1 MTLHIFN
8 PEHDIALAA
17 NLSNFTAPHA
27 GRQLRNDLG
36 FLPAL
41 WAQEG
46 DQILVQHEE
55 SALKAYRRVC
65 HRLVK
70 LGIKKI
76 ENGELRMENYD
87 MFKSGN
93 GSGCGNHNSQ
103 LSTLIATP
111 HSDRWSENCKL
122 SISPWGWDKAI
133 RRELERMGVEASLL
147 PTVEQI
153 EQIRQLSHR
162 RTSAQLLP
170 LLQMEGTV
178 GEAFECTTVEEVME
192 LMQRYGR
199 LVLKAPWS
207 SSGRGVRF
215 CDAERLNNKE
225 KIINNNDA
233 QMAWVT
239 NILKAQGS
247 IMAEPYYNKV
257 RDFGMEFEADAEGR
271 IHYLGLSLF
280 HTVNGAYVG
289 NILATESVKCE
300 MISRY
305 VPVCLLDLIK
315 QKITEQLRLPGYVG
329 PFGIDMM
336 IVKPGEG
343 NHNSQLSIL
352 NSQLSIVNCQLGL
365 HPCVEINL
373 RRTMGHVA
381 LSISPTDDDIRGVM
395 RVIYDR
401 DHYKLKI
408 NKLR

>member
-1 MTLHIFN
+1 MHEINTNRRMTLHIFN

-70 LGIKKI
+70 LGVSLITNYEFQIPKFTTHSSEI
-76 ENGELRMENYD
+76 VIRNSEL
-87 MFKSGN
+87 
-93 GSGCGNHNSQ
+93 
-103 LSTLIATP
+103 T
-111 HSDRWSENCKL
+111 
-122 SISPWGWDKAI
+122 SIQPWGWDRAI
-133 RRELERMGVEASLL
+133 RREMERMGMAASLL
-147 PTVEQI
+147 PTAEQI

-170 LLQMEGTV
+170 QLQMEGTV
-178 GEAFECTTVEEVME
+178 GEAFECTTIEQVAE
-192 LMQRYGR
+192 LFRRYGR

-215 CDAERLNNKE
+215 FTMDNGQLTMDNGQLPMSNWIAN
-225 KIINNNDA
+225 
-233 QMAWVT
+233 V
-239 NILKAQGS
+239 LKTQGS

-257 RDFGMEFEADAEGR
+257 KDFGMEFEADAEGR
-271 IHYLGLSLF
+271 IRYLGLSLF
-280 HTVNGAYVG
+280 HTVNGAYEG
-289 NILATESVKCE
+289 NILATENVKQEIINRYIPVYLLDSVKQTIAE
-300 MISRY
+300 
-305 VPVCLLDLIK
+305 
-315 QKITEQLRLPGYVG
+315 RLTLNGYVG

-352 NSQLSIVNCQLGL
+352 NSQLLL

-395 RVIYDR
+395 RVIYDGN
-401 DHYKLKI
+401 HYKLKI

>member
-1 MTLHIFN
+1 MHEINTNRRMTLHIFN

-46 DQILVQHEE
+46 DRVLVQHEE

-70 LGIKKI
+70 LGVSLITNYEFQIPKFTTHSSEFVI
-76 ENGELRMENYD
+76 RNSELTNI
-87 MFKSGN
+87 
-93 GSGCGNHNSQ
+93 Q
-103 LSTLIATP
+103 
-111 HSDRWSENCKL
+111 
-122 SISPWGWDKAI
+122 PWGWDRAI
-133 RRELERMGVEASLL
+133 RRELERNGVPASLL
-147 PTVEQI
+147 PTAEQI

-170 LLQMEGTV
+170 QLQMEGTV
-178 GEAFECTTVEEVME
+178 GEAFECTTIEQVEE
-192 LMQRYGR
+192 LHRRYGR

-215 CDAERLNNKE
+215 CDAERLNE
-225 KIINNNDA
+225 KGEMKNEKWARNVIA
-233 QMAWVT
+233 S
-239 NILKAQGS
+239 QGS

-257 RDFGMEFEADAEGR
+257 RDFGMEFEADAEGHIR
-271 IHYLGLSLF
+271 YLGLSLF
-280 HTVNGAYVG
+280 HTVNGAYEG
-289 NILATESVKCE
+289 NILATENVKRE

-305 VPVCLLDLIK
+305 IPISLLDSVK
-315 QKITEQLRLPGYVG
+315 QRIVERLHLDGYVG

-336 IVKPGEG
+336 IVKSIGNG
-343 NHNSQLSIL
+343 NH

-381 LSISPTDDDIRGVM
+381 LNISPTDDDIRAVM
-395 RVIYDR
+395 RVIYDGN
-401 DHYKLKI
+401 HYKLKI

>member
-46 DQILVQHEE
+46 DRVLVQHEE

-70 LGIKKI
+70 LGIRAVDS
-76 ENGELRMENYD
+76 GEWIVDNYD
-87 MFKSGN
+87 KSIF
-93 GSGCGNHNSQ
+93 SAPFSALHSPF
-103 LSTLIATP
+103 SIA
-111 HSDRWSENCKL
+111 
-122 SISPWGWDKAI
+122 PWGWDRAI
-133 RRELERMGVEASLL
+133 RRELERMGMTASLL
-147 PTVEQI
+147 PTAEQI

-170 LLQMEGTV
+170 QLQMEGTV
-178 GEAFECTTVEEVME
+178 GEAFECTTIEQVEE
-192 LMQRYGR
+192 LYQRYSR

-215 CDAERLNNKE
+215 CDAARLVNNE
-225 KIINNNDA
+225 ELIMNN
-233 QMAWVT
+233 WVRNVIKT
-239 NILKAQGS
+239 QGS

-280 HTVNGAYVG
+280 HTVNGAYEG
-289 NILATESVKCE
+289 NILATENVKQE

-305 VPVCLLDLIK
+305 IPACLLDSVK
-315 QKITEQLRLPGYVG
+315 QTIAERLTLNGYVG

-336 IVKPGEG
+336 IVKSIGNG

-352 NSQLSIVNCQLGL
+352 NSQLLL

-381 LSISPTDDDIRGVM
+381 LSISPTDDDIRAVM
-395 RVIYDR
+395 RVIYDGN
-401 DHYKLKI
+401 HYKLKI

>member
-46 DQILVQHEE
+46 DRVLVQHEE

-70 LGIKKI
+70 LGVSLITNYEFQIPKFTTHSSEFVI
-76 ENGELRMENYD
+76 RNSELTNI
-87 MFKSGN
+87 
-93 GSGCGNHNSQ
+93 Q
-103 LSTLIATP
+103 
-111 HSDRWSENCKL
+111 
-122 SISPWGWDKAI
+122 PWGWDRAI
-133 RRELERMGVEASLL
+133 RRELERLGMTASLL
-147 PTVEQI
+147 PAAEQI

-170 LLQMEGTV
+170 QLQMEGTV
-178 GEAFECTTVEEVME
+178 GEAFECTTIEQVEE
-192 LMQRYGR
+192 LHRRYGR

-215 CDAERLNNKE
+215 CDAERLNE
-225 KIINNNDA
+225 KGEMRNEKWARNVIA
-233 QMAWVT
+233 S
-239 NILKAQGS
+239 QGS

-289 NILATESVKCE
+289 NILATESVKRE

-305 VPVCLLDLIK
+305 IPVSLLDLVK
-315 QKITEQLRLPGYVG
+315 QRIIERLHLDGYVG

-336 IVKPGEG
+336 IVKSIGNG
-343 NHNSQLSIL
+343 NH

-381 LSISPTDDDIRGVM
+381 LNISPTDDDIRAVM
-395 RVIYDR
+395 RVIYDGN
-401 DHYKLKI
+401 HYKLKI

>member
-46 DQILVQHEE
+46 DRVLVQHEE

-87 MFKSGN
+87 MFKGGN

-111 HSDRWSENCKL
+111 HSDQRSENSQL
-122 SISPWGWDKAI
+122 SIAPWGWDRAI
-133 RRELERMGVEASLL
+133 RRELERMGMTASLL
-147 PTVEQI
+147 PTAEQI

-170 LLQMEGTV
+170 LLQMKGTV
-178 GEAFECTTVEEVME
+178 GEAFECTTIEQVEE
-192 LMQRYGR
+192 LHRRYGR

-215 CDAERLNNKE
+215 CDAERLNE
-225 KIINNNDA
+225 KGEMRNEKWARNVIA
-233 QMAWVT
+233 S
-239 NILKAQGS
+239 QGS

-280 HTVNGAYVG
+280 HTVNGAYEG
-289 NILATESVKCE
+289 NILATESVKRE
-300 MISRY
+300 MISCY
-305 VPVCLLDLIK
+305 IPVSLLDLVK
-315 QKITEQLRLPGYVG
+315 QRIIERLHLDGYVG

-336 IVKPGEG
+336 IVKSIGNG
-343 NHNSQLSIL
+343 NH

-381 LSISPTDDDIRGVM
+381 LNISPTDDDIRAVM
-395 RVIYDR
+395 RVIYDGN
-401 DHYKLKI
+401 HYKLKI

>member
-46 DQILVQHEE
+46 DRVLVQHEE

-111 HSDRWSENCKL
+111 HSDRGSENCKL
-122 SISPWGWDKAI
+122 SISPWGWDRAI
-133 RRELERMGVEASLL
+133 RRELERNGVPVSLL
-147 PTVEQI
+147 PTAEQI

-170 LLQMEGTV
+170 QLQMEGTV
-178 GEAFECTTVEEVME
+178 GEAFECTTIEQVEE
-192 LMQRYGR
+192 LHRRYGR

-215 CDAERLNNKE
+215 CDAERLNE
-225 KIINNNDA
+225 KGEMRNEKWARNVIA
-233 QMAWVT
+233 S
-239 NILKAQGS
+239 QGS

-257 RDFGMEFEADAEGR
+257 RDFGMEFEADAEGH

-280 HTVNGAYVG
+280 HTVNGAYEG
-289 NILATESVKCE
+289 NVLATECVKRE

-305 VPVCLLDLIK
+305 IPVSLLDLVK
-315 QKITEQLRLPGYVG
+315 QRIIERLHLDGYVG

-336 IVKPGEG
+336 IVKSIGNG
-343 NHNSQLSIL
+343 NH

-381 LSISPTDDDIRGVM
+381 LNISPTDDDIRAVM
-395 RVIYDR
+395 RVIYDGN
-401 DHYKLKI
+401 HYKLKI

>member
-8 PEHDIALAA
+8 PEHDIALAS

-41 WAQEG
+41 WAKEG
-46 DQILVQHEE
+46 DRILVEHEE

-70 LGIKKI
+70 LGIADSLLALNPQFTTTKVDVYRQGI
-76 ENGELRMENYD
+76 QRL
-87 MFKSGN
+87 
-93 GSGCGNHNSQ
+93 Q
-103 LSTLIATP
+103 
-111 HSDRWSENCKL
+111 
-122 SISPWGWDKAI
+122 PWGWDRAI
-133 RRELERMGVEASLL
+133 RRELERMGFAEPLL
-147 PTVEQI
+147 PTEDQVAH
-153 EQIRQLSHR
+153 IRQLSHR

-170 LLQMEGTV
+170 LLQTEGTA
-178 GEAFECTTVEEVME
+178 GEAFECKTVDDVTE
-192 LMQRYGR
+192 LMHRYER

-215 CDAERLNNKE
+215 
-225 KIINNNDA
+225 
-233 QMAWVT
+233 VT
-239 NILKAQGS
+239 GDNGQRTTDKWMRNVIAVQGS

-257 RDFGMEFEADAEGR
+257 KDFGMEFEADAEGQIR
-271 IHYLGLSLF
+271 YLGLSLF
-280 HTVNGAYVG
+280 HTANGAYEG
-289 NILATESVKCE
+289 NILATESAKCD

-305 VPVCLLDLIK
+305 IPAYLLDLVK
-315 QKITEQLRLPGYVG
+315 QRITERLRLNGYVG
-329 PFGIDMM
+329 PFGVDMM
-336 IVKPGEG
+336 IIA
-343 NHNSQLSIL
+343 SL
-352 NSQLSIVNCQLGL
+352 NDKGDKINGKSFLL

-395 RVIYDR
+395 RVVYDGN
-401 DHYKLKI
+401 HYKLKI